1 MCDCP
6 ADKEDGSRKV
16 PETVTLFKKCAK
28 SSRPTKDIT
37 EPPSCDTFS
46 DKDICSTVDS
56 SQSDHRCTIC
66 GSPKGSQSS
75 SNSFST
81 DSKVYKF
88 VDSGECECLGEAEEE
103 PWHPPI
109 FSYEPC
115 VEEEEVEERPDIEC
129 TLAIIKP
136 EAIIYRKQIEQ
147 RIIEEGFEIYQ
158 TRWLQLTPEQVSEFY
173 SDKYGQLNFAH
184 LVAYMASEP
193 IIVHVLGKK
202 CAVHEWRLLMGP
214 TKVTEARL
222 YYPDSIRARY
232 GRRGEDFKNAVH
244 GSNTRQEAEKEIH
257 FFFPDFIVEPLL
269 KNQIAED
276 YLWEVLNP
284 VLVEALSTVRETTSR
299 IPFVK
304 PQRLDQKLI
313 ICENSFT
320 QCCKLKPADPV
331 LWLANWLIMNNPNK
345 PKLPQDLAMIPS

>member
-6 ADKEDGSRKV
+6 ADKEDGNIKV

-28 SSRPTKDIT
+28 SYRPTKDIT
-37 EPPSCDTFS
+37 EPPSCDTIS
-46 DKDICSTVDS
+46 DKDIWSTVDS
-56 SQSDHRCTIC
+56 SQSDHRCTIY

-147 RIIEEGFEIYQ
+147 RIFEEGFEIYQ

-257 FFFPDFIVEPLL
+257 FFFPDCIDSVVTCPFFFFFFFNHRSFRLFVSVIVEPLL
-269 KNQIAED
+269 KNQIAVD

-284 VLVEALSTVRETTSR
+284 VLVEALST
-299 IPFVK
+299 
-304 PQRLDQKLI
+304 
-313 ICENSFT
+313 
-320 QCCKLKPADPV
+320 CCKLKPADPV

-345 PKLPQDLAMIPS
+345 PKLPQDLAMIAS

>member
-28 SSRPTKDIT
+28 SYRPTKDIT
-37 EPPSCDTFS
+37 EPPSCDTIS
-46 DKDICSTVDS
+46 DKDIWSTADS
-56 SQSDHRCTIC
+56 SQSDHKCTIY
-66 GSPKGSQSS
+66 GSQSS

-81 DSKVYKF
+81 CSKVYKF
-88 VDSGECECLGEAEEE
+88 VDFGECECLGEAEEE

-147 RIIEEGFEIYQ
+147 RIFEEGFEIYQ

-173 SDKYGQLNFAH
+173 SDKYGQLNFAY

-193 IIVHVLGKK
+193 IIVHVLAKK

-269 KNQIAED
+269 KNQIAVD

-284 VLVEALSTVRETTSR
+284 VLVEALST
-299 IPFVK
+299 
-304 PQRLDQKLI
+304 
-313 ICENSFT
+313 
-320 QCCKLKPADPV
+320 CCKLKPADPV